1 MPGLKISIGN
11 REFEVACDP
20 GEEEFLTAAAAL
32 LDEQAQVFAEQLGR
46 MPESRLLLMSGLML
60 ADKINESQEH
70 VRELE
75 AELAEVK
82 AKDSAAP
89 EMPEDL
95 LSELQSLAERAE
107 ALADKTSA

>member
-60 ADKINESQEH
+60 ADKINESQEQ

-82 AKDSAAP
+82 SQTSEAAMPKDL
-89 EMPEDL
+89 M
-95 LSELQSLAERAE
+95 SELEALATRAE
-107 ALADKTSA
+107 ALADKTGA